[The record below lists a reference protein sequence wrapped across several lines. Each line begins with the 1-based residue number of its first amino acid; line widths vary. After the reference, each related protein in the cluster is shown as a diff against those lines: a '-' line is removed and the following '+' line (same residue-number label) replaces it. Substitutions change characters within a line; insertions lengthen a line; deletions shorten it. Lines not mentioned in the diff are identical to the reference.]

1 MTLRPVRGS
10 RRRWPLRRRRGNGRP
25 GNGPQGLP
33 GISVTGRRA
42 GTFCLLLIVALC
54 VQATRVQVFRAGEL
68 DHNSA
73 NQRLTVER
81 YSQPR
86 GGILVGAETVT
97 GSRPT
102 GGRYDYKRTYTD
114 GPLYAAVTGYSS
126 QTYGNTQLE
135 GTEDAL
141 LSGTDSRLASWAV
154 WDAVA
159 RRQNPGGDVRTT
171 IDRAAQQAAMRG
183 LDGQKGAVAAIEPA
197 TGRIL
202 ALASTP
208 SYDPG
213 SFAGASADDQEAWN
227 RLQADPDQPMLN
239 RALRQTYPPGSTF
252 KVVTAAAALEH
263 GVVTDIDAP
272 TDAPYPYVLPG
283 TTTPLVNDTRACDE
297 PGQSLDTAMVLSCNT
312 VLGHL
317 GVRVG
322 LPDMVAMA
330 ESFGFNEA
338 RLDTPVRAARSNFDT
353 AMDRS
358 QLALSSIGQF
368 DTAATPLVMAMVA
381 AGVAN
386 NGTVMRPQLVEE
398 LTKDDGTAVQLLKP
412 TAYRQAMSPGTAGQV
427 QRLMTDVVERG
438 TGRNARIG
446 GAVVGGKTGTA
457 QHGVDNSGIPYAW
470 FISWAKPAGS
480 EAVPPVA
487 VAVVIADSDATDVT
501 GGGLAAPIARSVMQ
515 AVLAG

>member
-1 MTLRPVRGS
+1 MARDRAGGGGPAGDRPG
-10 RRRWPLRRRRGNGRP
+10 GGRP
-25 GNGPQGLP
+25 GDGPQGLP

-42 GTFCLLLIVALC
+42 GTFCLLLIVVLC
-54 VQATRVQVFRAGEL
+54 AQATRVQVFRAGEL
-68 DHNSA
+68 NHNSA
-73 NQRLTVER
+73 NQRLTIER

-86 GGILVGAETVT
+86 GDIRVGADTVT
-97 GSRPT
+97 GSEPT

-135 GTEDAL
+135 GTEDEL
-141 LSGTDSRLASWAV
+141 LSGTDLRLASWAV

-159 RRQNPGGDVRTT
+159 RRQNPGGDVHTT
-171 IDRAAQQAAMRG
+171 VDRAAQQAAMRG
-183 LDGQKGAVAAIEPA
+183 LGRQKGAVAAIEPA

-213 SFAGASADDQEAWN
+213 SFAGTSADDQEAWN
-227 RLQADPDQPMLN
+227 RLQADADQPMLN

-252 KVVTAAAALEH
+252 KVVTAAAALES

-272 TDAPYPYVLPG
+272 TDAPFPYVMPG

-297 PGQSLDTAMVLSCNT
+297 PGQSLDAAMVRSCNS

-317 GVRVG
+317 GVQVG
-322 LPDMVAMA
+322 LERMTAMA
-330 ESFGFNEA
+330 EAFGFNDA
-338 RLDTPVRAARSNFDT
+338 GLDTPVRAARSNFDT
-353 AMDRS
+353 RMNAS

-386 NGTVMRPQLVEE
+386 NGTVMSPQLVEK
-398 LTKDDGTAVQLLKP
+398 LTKSDGTAVQLMKP
-412 TAYRQAMSPGTAGQV
+412 SVYRQAMSPGTAGQV
-427 QRLMTDVVERG
+427 QRLMTDVVENG
-438 TGRNARIG
+438 TGRNARID

-457 QHGVDNSGIPYAW
+457 QHGPDNSGTPYAW
-470 FISWAKPAGS
+470 FVSWAKPAGS
-480 EAVPPVA
+480 GGVPPVA

-501 GGGLAAPIARSVMQ
+501 GGGLAAPVARAVMQ

>member
-1 MTLRPVRGS
+1 MTV
-10 RRRWPLRRRRGNGRP
+10 GR

-42 GTFCLLLIVALC
+42 GTFCLLLIAALC
-54 VQATRVQVFRAGEL
+54 VQATRVQVFRADEL
-68 DHNSA
+68 NHNRA

-86 GGILVGAETVT
+86 GNILAGADSVT
-97 GSRPT
+97 GSEPT

-114 GPLYAAVTGYSS
+114 GPLYAAVTGYAS
-126 QTYGNTQLE
+126 QAYGNSQLE
-135 GTEDAL
+135 GIEDDL

-183 LDGQKGAVAAIEPA
+183 LGGRQGAVAAIEPA

-213 SFAGASADDQEAWN
+213 SFAGSSAADQAAWN

-239 RALRQTYPPGSTF
+239 RALRQTYPPGSAF
-252 KVVTAAAALEH
+252 KVVTAAAALQN

-272 TDAPYPYVLPG
+272 TTAPYPYVLPG
-283 TTTPLVNDTRACDE
+283 TTTPLVNDTEACNE
-297 PGQSLDTAMVLSCNT
+297 PGQSLDTAMVLSCNS

-317 GVRVG
+317 GVQVG
-322 LPDMVAMA
+322 LDRMVATA
-330 ESFGFNEA
+330 EGFGFNDPK
-338 RLDTPVRAARSNFDT
+338 LDTPVRPARSNFDT
-353 AMDRS
+353 TMDKA

-386 NGTVMRPQLVEE
+386 NGTVMRPQLVDR
-398 LTKDDGTAVQLLKP
+398 LTKSDGTTVQLMRP
-412 TAYRQAMSPGTAGQV
+412 VTYRQAVTPAVAGQV
-427 QRLMTDVVERG
+427 QRLMTDVVENG

-457 QHGVDNSGIPYAW
+457 QHGVDNTGTPYAW
-470 FISWAKPAGS
+470 FISWAKPDGS
-480 EAVPPVA
+480 DGVPPVA

-501 GGGLAAPIARSVMQ
+501 GGGLAAPVARSVMQ